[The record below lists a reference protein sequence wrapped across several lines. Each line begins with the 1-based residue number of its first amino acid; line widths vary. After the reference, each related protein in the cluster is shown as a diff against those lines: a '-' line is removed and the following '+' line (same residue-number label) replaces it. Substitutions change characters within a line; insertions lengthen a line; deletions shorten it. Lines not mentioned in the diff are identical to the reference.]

1 MTQTAPRP
9 LAHRPGS
16 ARLRRAAALTLAA
29 ALAAGCAG
37 GPGTGTQGYTSVTTP
52 MHDTAYD
59 PRQIFNGVPMALEV
73 HGAPPDAAAPAQVA
87 AGMTLPARFGA
98 SPFVLGE
105 DLGEE
110 TRIVLV
116 FDPARRLDGCR
127 EPASAGAGRA
137 DGAMQALVA
146 YCRGQRELSSVQV
159 RSTATRGPGDAGF
172 AGAMNEAFQIL
183 LPIRGPDEQGERR
196 RRP

>member
-1 MTQTAPRP
+1 
-9 LAHRPGS
+9 
-16 ARLRRAAALTLAA
+16 
-29 ALAAGCAG
+29 
-37 GPGTGTQGYTSVTTP
+37 
-52 MHDTAYD
+52 
-59 PRQIFNGVPMALEV
+59 
-73 HGAPPDAAAPAQVA
+73 
-87 AGMTLPARFGA
+87 MTLPARFGA

-159 RSTATRGPGDAGF
+159 RRTATRGPGDAGF